1 MASQT
6 RTEGQRIAFLEGQ
19 IAHLATK
26 ADLAALEARLDT
38 KIEGLRGEFTTM
50 KWIIGVAI
58 PAAIAI
64 TGIVVGIVV
73 QVLNNLPGLMSP
85 QVSSGVTVR
94 ADEAIDGF
102 GSPVYV
108 LLSTPPPA
116 PPRGFMEG

>member
-1 MASQT
+1 MAAQT
-6 RTEGQRIAFLEGQ
+6 RSEGQRIAFLEGQ

-73 QVLNNLPGLMSP
+73 QVLNNLPGLD
-85 QVSSGVTVR
+85 VASGFEWRHSR